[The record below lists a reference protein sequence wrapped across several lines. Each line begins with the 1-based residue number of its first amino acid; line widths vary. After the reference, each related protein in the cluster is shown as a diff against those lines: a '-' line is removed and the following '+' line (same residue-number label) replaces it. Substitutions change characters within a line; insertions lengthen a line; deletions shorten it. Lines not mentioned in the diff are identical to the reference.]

1 MMRRLRKESH
11 PRGTTSAILITH
23 RGWGIKARKAKMLSV
38 ASKPQPPEPNSFLT
52 SSAHGT
58 ARFILPDTCG
68 LKSKTPTHILSSFH
82 LKFSLTETGISP
94 SLLSLLKLRRKRNK
108 QNSRQEAPIELS
120 SAGCILRSAPWQR
133 GVFL

>member
-1 MMRRLRKESH
+1 MRRLRKESH

-23 RGWGIKARKAKMLSV
+23 RGRGIKARKAKTPSV
-38 ASKPQPPEPNSFLT
+38 ASKPQPPEPNSFPT

-58 ARFILPDTCG
+58 ARLILPDTRG
-68 LKSKTPTHILSSFH
+68 LKSKTPTHVLSPFH

-94 SLLSLLKLRRKRNK
+94 SLLSLLKLRQKHNK
-108 QNSRQEAPIELS
+108 QNSSQGAPVELS

-133 GVFL
+133 GVIL